1 MRDFIKRN
9 GLIIIAA
16 AVLVAV
22 IAAVSIAFGSGG
34 SDAAGGTVNNVMRPL
49 RGVMSGIASELENV
63 YGYMYG
69 VDMLKAENEELKTRV
84 AELEREYRE
93 YEEMAAENERLYKLL
108 EFEDTHSGYDL
119 TQTTV
124 LSPSASSWQS
134 AFTVSKGTNA
144 GLAVGNCVIT
154 EAGFIVGRITS
165 VSKSSAVVTTLIDT
179 TSSIGATVW
188 DTGDSCVLCG
198 DFELMRE
205 GRAKLKYLPDA
216 CTLAPGDTVTA
227 SGSGGVF
234 PRGLVLGTVESVESD
249 ASGSGDCAVIVP
261 SAELD
266 SLNYVYV
273 ITAFTEE

>member
-1 MRDFIKRN
+1 MRAFIRKN
-9 GLIIIAA
+9 GLIIVAA
-16 AVLVAV
+16 AVLVAI
-22 IAAVSIAFGSGG
+22 IAAVSIGFGSGG
-34 SDAAGGTVNNVMRPL
+34 SDVSGGAVNTVMRPL
-49 RGVMSGIASELENV
+49 RGVMSGLVSGLEDI

-119 TQTTV
+119 TQTAV
-124 LSPSASSWQS
+124 LSQSASSWQS
-134 AFTVSKGTNA
+134 AFTVSKGSNA

-154 EAGFIVGRITS
+154 ESGFIVGRITS
-165 VSKSSAVVTTLIDT
+165 VSASSAVVTTLVDT

-188 DTGDSCVLCG
+188 NTGDSCVLCG

-205 GRAKLKYLPDA
+205 GKARLKYLPDA

-234 PRGLVLGTVESVESD
+234 PRGLVLGTVESVGSD
-249 ASGSGDCAVIVP
+249 ASGSGDWAVVVP
-261 SAELD
+261 SAELENAD
-266 SLNYVYV
+266 YVYV